1 MSLSPY
7 KEQQQQEFGPSSAEN
22 DAFELTCAQPF
33 LCCILSL
40 FLSLSTYVMLRRFT
54 LQNVSR
60 VSRLSKVKRE
70 APLTCHEQRSFVS
83 TTRTV
88 RISPKTSAKKDDS
101 IKKEDIQ
108 AAKVDSATMAA
119 AKELVDNNVGPF
131 PASDSFDQPFQEAS
145 SAQDWSRSFHGLST
159 QPFPREIAD
168 VLQEPIAPEDVEIT
182 PGTLG
187 KQ

>member
-1 MSLSPY
+1 
-7 KEQQQQEFGPSSAEN
+7 
-22 DAFELTCAQPF
+22 
-33 LCCILSL
+33 
-40 FLSLSTYVMLRRFT
+40 MLRRFA

-60 VSRLSKVKRE
+60 VSQLSKVNRGS
-70 APLTCHEQRSFVS
+70 PLTCREQRSFVS

-88 RISPKTSAKKDDS
+88 RISPKTSVKKDDS
-101 IKKEDIQ
+101 VKKEDIQ

-168 VLQEPIAPEDVEIT
+168 VLQEPISAEDVEIT
-182 PGTLG
+182 PGIMTLLG
-187 KQ
+187 ETMVQQ